1 MYRLGIADDE
11 PKIVTGLREFYPWED
26 MGFTICVQARNGQ
39 ELWEY
44 MQNNH
49 LDVVLTDISMPVM
62 SGIELAQKL
71 AGTSTVI
78 VFLSGYADFQYA
90 RQALHYNVYDYI
102 LKPVKYQELL
112 DVFHKIRGILDMARS
127 DAPSAPVCYYQTI
140 VDKVNQSILEDLP
153 GASLK
158 SAAAKVRLSPG
169 YLSSLYK
176 QQTGQNLSQFILEA
190 KMNCAGK
197 MLSDGVLKVY
207 QIAEKLGYEDPKNFT
222 RAFRSFYGCSPREYK
237 GGGSYEDC

>member
-1 MYRLGIADDE
+1 MYKLGIADDE
-11 PKIVTGLREFYPWED
+11 PKILTGLRDFYPWED
-26 MGFTICVQARNGQ
+26 MGFTICTQAQNGQ

-44 MQNNH
+44 LQKNP
-49 LDVVLTDISMPVM
+49 LDVILTDISMPVM

-71 AGTSTVI
+71 AGSSTII

-90 RQALHYNVYDYI
+90 KQALHYNVYDYI

-112 DVFHKIRGILDMARS
+112 DVFHKIRGILDMEQT
-127 DAPSAPVCYYQTI
+127 DAPAPVCYYQTI
-140 VDKVNQSILEDLP
+140 VDKVNQFILEDLP
-153 GASLK
+153 EASLK

-176 QQTGQNLSQFILEA
+176 QQTGRNLSQFILEA
-190 KMNCAGK
+190 KMNCAGR

-237 GGGSYEDC
+237 GGGFYEDS